1 MIQARGWLQ
10 DPLRKGAALGV
21 ALIAWVS
28 VQGDETLE
36 GQVTATLAWSL
47 PERLLPVAALPT
59 QIQLKV
65 KGTRNALRRAG
76 RAPLRVD
83 VDASGLRA
91 GGHAIDL
98 STLAIENLPP
108 GVEVSGWLPTTLEV
122 ALDEVQRRKV
132 RVDVTTVGDPPEG
145 LVISGVDVSPG
156 HVELTGPRVVVSGMK
171 SVATVPVDLSAWT
184 ASGDEV
190 VTLDVPPTATSS
202 PHQVT
207 VQVSVEPRGTRR
219 TLTGV
224 AVEVRGNE
232 GWVARPSVVDVVLE
246 GPSPTL
252 AAMDPVDVVAWV
264 VLPDPPARD
273 AYEAWFGEP
282 TDGARLHILHPGGP
296 EVTAAEVQ
304 PHRIAVARP

>member
-1 MIQARGWLQ
+1 MSPVRGWLQ
-10 DPLRKGAALGV
+10 DPMRKGVALGV
-21 ALIAWVS
+21 ALVAWVS

-36 GQVTATLAWSL
+36 GQVTATLAWTL

-59 QIQLKV
+59 QVQLKV
-65 KGTRNALRRAG
+65 KGTRNALRRAS
-76 RAPLRVD
+76 RAPLRVG

-98 STLAIENLPP
+98 STLAVEELPP
-108 GVEVSGWLPTTLEV
+108 GVEVSGWLPTTLEM
-122 ALDEVQRRKV
+122 ALDEGQRRKV
-132 RVDVTTVGDPPEG
+132 RVDVTTVGDPPDG

-156 HVELTGPRVVVSGMK
+156 HVELLGPRVVVSGMK
-171 SVATVPVDLSAWT
+171 SVSTVPIDLSTWT

-190 VTLDVPPTATSS
+190 VTLDLPPTATAT
-202 PHQVT
+202 PNQVT
-207 VQVSVEPRGTRR
+207 VQVSVEPHGTRR

-232 GWVARPSVVDVVLE
+232 GWIARPWVVDVVLE

-264 VLPDPPARD
+264 VLPDPARRD
-273 AYEAWFGEP
+273 AYQAEFGAPE
-282 TDGARLHILHPGGP
+282 DGARLHILHPGGP
-296 EVTAAEVQ
+296 EVTAVEVH
-304 PHRIAVARP
+304 PDRIDVAKP